1 MKRKVAR
8 SRKLR
13 LSPNEEALLMK
24 AEFERRRKLRLQQ
37 VREQERRIASRVRED
52 VKQSHEQQVQQ
63 LTEELCV
70 EWHRA
75 QRDRARVL
83 ERIYAANVDAIGEGH
98 RHAKEN
104 EPDLAAMASAV
115 AEQQGRAVER
125 HRGALRELR
134 VQRERQS
141 DESNRLLRVRREVLG
156 VERERAAVVAK
167 LPPPQP
173 EPLERLAKKRSTLVK
188 MYDVECFSQTH
199 YHLLEP
205 CADREI
211 DTQQV
216 NARAAAAEEEQRL
229 QTLQEQTEREAK
241 EKSEKARLR
250 GSHALRMVLLQQD
263 RDQLMQELEVKQQGD
278 CRRRRQTVSQLPKG
292 LFDPPHRRIE
302 IRQEQQRDM
311 EEAFEDL
318 YAGGARLRADP
329 SLRPDPDPLPAP
341 SVCTQDEEA
350 EKVEIAGHPDR
361 GGLLIR
367 ETELESEVALAGEA
381 EEEEEPTA
389 GPSTAHPETNKAAGG
404 EGFEGPRRPT
414 QKALSRLLGRINSQ
428 REQWLSRAQA
438 GPSRA
443 QAGPTRPVDPP
454 KGPSWMEA
462 EDESVV
468 AGAAS
473 IVRPRERLD
482 ARQTPSTQRHQQ
494 ASLLEEQK
502 RQQLLLL
509 EQLEQ
514 QKRELEAQLE
524 QERSELEAPGVRAH
538 TWLSGRIPPA
548 SRVEVKAPEPGQ
560 LDREAQ
566 GMDDVAQEEQ
576 GERSATLPR
585 ALHSLDTTP
594 RGALEPALSRPDEH
608 TLAVRLHQQWLL
620 QQNRMHQQSVEDA
633 RERLKEYQEVLKK
646 RYSAIFSSA
655 PPTAQSV
662 AIPSPAVTAAAAPPS
677 LPVSGPHGVAALPSS
692 ASPLA
697 PDRTVGASPSG
708 GEASRAAMFSDRRL
722 TGADLPCMDTSLLP
736 SPRPAAP
743 SLPLST
749 AASPAELA
757 FEGRVPASPS
767 RQRQAQLASF
777 VPAAFPLG
785 KPRQQSRVTV
795 SGAELPRRQTQSDA
809 RARVARGAAAFW
821 WGLPEPPT
829 AVELTDPKQLV
840 PFEGKGSTVPEPTSR
855 GMLDSELD
863 EGGAAASGVG
873 PRGPAVPSWLAGH
886 RGSLAGRAALPAELE
901 APSPADSD
909 PLWPA
914 ESAPRPWDAR
924 ELPAMPTCGW
934 EGEGEVQRWT
944 QGARQDEEG
953 GVWSGDEG
961 VQQQRDLSR
970 SSEEIGVGSGERPA
984 GAWENSEL
992 AQRYHLMSS
1001 LFRALEGPGS
1011 ATIPEWSHAQELD
1024 HIGEEATERG
1034 AFNLLSEG
1042 EPLPAAGPLLSG
1054 AGGLAVGVDSV
1065 FHLGRPVRERPPVAR
1080 SRLGLLGLIEQHE
1093 LSAILEVDTPRSDK
1107 QRSALGLGGSL
1118 LEAAAGSEFGAS
1130 CRERLRFSGALGEDE
1145 GEELGE
1151 DDSYRDGRLEASS
1164 RVSAE
1169 GRPRSYSPG
1178 DSVDGGGGGGN
1189 RNWRDVL
1196 LAPSSSTR
1204 DSSTRSPAVP
1214 LGISADVSLGMPS
1227 FFNGS
1232 RLPHSEASP
1241 SYVEWQTPAEAR
1253 ASLGKHAAA
1262 SLSASSPSAESPA
1275 SSESL
1280 ATTSPAS
1287 GAISS
1292 GSLVSLSS
1300 GRLSQETLGEDGA
1313 REVWAR
1319 PAAAAGGPR
1328 GPPAPPGGGQQ
1339 GDPDWML
1346 LPHGPH
1352 RAAPSEHSSIYE
1364 IIAKYTQPKQQQQQG
1379 AQPSTEPRVALSHE
1393 PPAGQAESTDTW
1405 DPSFDAGPDLSC
1417 VDAGALEFEPLA
1429 AGPDDTL
1436 DTSSLAG
1443 DARPSQSLALS
1454 GTGSGLSRISGTLS
1468 DSSCP
1473 SASLSSALSVASSH
1487 PGHRESQPQSRE
1499 PGEDDDPSFRALLPE
1514 VTLGDCSLVTQDT
1527 SSNSPSGASCS
1538 VSSPAGLAEGG
1549 TSDTSHVAPGPDEE
1563 SSGGSAATLVS
1574 VPSRPLPPATGSLQ
1588 RSCTLAASG
1597 ETQQPPRGDD
1607 DSVSARNTDTTGA
1620 SDRPS
1625 PDASSLPEQALLATV
1640 DSPLS
1645 EYTLAEHYSSAT
1657 ARSDPELNRADF
1669 RACAALSDYGS
1680 SFWSLSSDCG
1690 GSGSGVP
1697 AAAVGGSGR
1706 ADERVWCE
1714 LASRREGGAG
1724 AGWDVLSSG
1733 ELGRQEEFRRM
1744 DSCSASWSQDLS
1756 LLLAFPGTRV
1766 WDSGQE
1772 MGILEEPELTLVT
1785 LTDTESSVQ
1794 HELSLDVTLEGDTR
1808 PPAEDDEVAGRTP
1821 GYATDSPGQQQPG
1834 PSASLQST
1842 SEVVVS
1848 GCGHSASSLQE
1859 AFQRR
1864 KRDFIVQSEKRV
1876 RETRRR
1882 EQAVPSATAQRAR
1895 ERSARERSGRE
1906 RSGRERAG
1914 GAAPAKLVDV
1924 PVSAQKCSLKKVG
1937 EVKVVTSADRKS
1949 AEEEAV
1955 KRTAR
1960 LYERLEEVKS
1970 KREAEQRKDVSTR
1983 NREKAK
1989 AFHQKTLEKLR
2000 SKKM

>member
-37 VREQERRIASRVRED
+37 VREQERRIASQVRED

-75 QRDRARVL
+75 QRERARVL

-104 EPDLAAMASAV
+104 VNCALCTRSHAV

-134 VQRERQS
+134 VQRERQN

-263 RDQLMQELEVKQQGD
+263 RDRLMQELEVKQQGD
-278 CRRRRQTVSQLPKG
+278 WRRRRQTVSQLPKG

-341 SVCTQDEEA
+341 SVCSQDEEA

-381 EEEEEPTA
+381 EEEGEPTA

-454 KGPSWMEA
+454 KGPS
-462 EDESVV
+462 
-468 AGAAS
+468 
-473 IVRPRERLD
+473 
-482 ARQTPSTQRHQQ
+482 

-524 QERSELEAPGVRAH
+524 QERSELEAPGVCAH

-548 SRVEVKAPEPGQ
+548 SRVEVKAPEPSQ
-560 LDREAQ
+560 LDREAR
-566 GMDDVAQEEQ
+566 GMDDVAQKEQ

-662 AIPSPAVTAAAAPPS
+662 AIPSSAVTAAAAPPS
-677 LPVSGPHGVAALPSS
+677 LPVSGPHGVTAPPSG

-722 TGADLPCMDTSLLP
+722 TGADLPCVDTSLLP

-767 RQRQAQLASF
+767 RPRQAQLASF

-795 SGAELPRRQTQSDA
+795 PGAEPPRRQTQSDA

-821 WGLPEPPT
+821 WRLPEPPT

-855 GMLDSELD
+855 GMFDSDLD
-863 EGGAAASGVG
+863 EGGAAAPGVG

-909 PLWPA
+909 PPWPA

-953 GVWSGDEG
+953 GVWSSDEG
-961 VQQQRDLSR
+961 VQQQQRDLSR
-970 SSEEIGVGSGERPA
+970 STEEIGVGGGERPA

-1011 ATIPEWSHAQELD
+1011 ATTPERSHAQELD

-1042 EPLPAAGPLLSG
+1042 EPLPVAGPLLSG

-1093 LSAILEVDTPRSDK
+1093 LSAIQEVDTPHSDK

-1145 GEELGE
+1145 REELGE

-1178 DSVDGGGGGGN
+1178 DFVGGGGG

-1227 FFNGS
+1227 FFDGS

-1319 PAAAAGGPR
+1319 PAAAVGGLR

-1352 RAAPSEHSSIYE
+1352 CAAPSEHSSIYE
-1364 IIAKYTQPKQQQQQG
+1364 IIAKYTQPKQQQQQQQQG

-1405 DPSFDAGPDLSC
+1405 DPSFDAGPDLSR

-1473 SASLSSALSVASSH
+1473 SASLSSALSVESSH

-1499 PGEDDDPSFRALLPE
+1499 PDEDDDPSFRALLPE

-1574 VPSRPLPPATGSLQ
+1574 VPSRPLPLATGSLQ
-1588 RSCTLAASG
+1588 RSCTLAASRQ
-1597 ETQQPPRGDD
+1597 TQQPPRGDD

-1669 RACAALSDYGS
+1669 RACAAFSDYGS
-1680 SFWSLSSDCG
+1680 SFLSLSSDCG
-1690 GSGSGVP
+1690 GSGVP

-1756 LLLAFPGTRV
+1756 RLLAFPGTHV

-1808 PPAEDDEVAGRTP
+1808 PPAEDDEVTGRTP
-1821 GYATDSPGQQQPG
+1821 GRATDSPGQQQPG

-1876 RETRRR
+1876 REARRR

-1895 ERSARERSGRE
+1895 ERSARE

>member
-24 AEFERRRKLRLQQ
+24 AEYERRRKLRLQQ

-75 QRDRARVL
+75 QRERARVL

-115 AEQQGRAVER
+115 AEQQSRAVER

-141 DESNRLLRVRREVLG
+141 NESNRLLRVRREVLG

-229 QTLQEQTEREAK
+229 RTLQEQTEREAK

-263 RDQLMQELEVKQQGD
+263 RDRLMQELEVKQQGD
-278 CRRRRQTVSQLPKG
+278 WRRRRQTVSQLPTG

-329 SLRPDPDPLPAP
+329 CLRPDPDPLPAP
-341 SVCTQDEEA
+341 SVCTQDEE
-350 EKVEIAGHPDR
+350 VEEVDIAGHPDHS
-361 GGLLIR
+361 GLVIR
-367 ETELESEVALAGEA
+367 ETELESEVALVG

-404 EGFEGPRRPT
+404 EGVEGPRRPT

-438 GPSRA
+438 GPT
-443 QAGPTRPVDPP
+443 QPVDPP

-468 AGAAS
+468 AGAVS

-482 ARQTPSTQRHQQ
+482 TRQMPTTQRHQQLSDGAGIQ

-514 QKRELEAQLE
+514 QKRELEARLE
-524 QERSELEAPGVRAH
+524 QERSELEAPEVRAH

-548 SRVEVKAPEPGQ
+548 SRVEVKAPEPGR
-560 LDREAQ
+560 LDREAR

-576 GERSATLPR
+576 GERAATLPR
-585 ALHSLDTTP
+585 ALHSLDTTL
-594 RGALEPALSRPDEH
+594 RGALEPALSRPDER
-608 TLAVRLHQQWLL
+608 TLAVRLHQQWLV

-655 PPTAQSV
+655 PPTAQPV
-662 AIPSPAVTAAAAPPS
+662 AIPSPPVAAAAAPPS
-677 LPVSGPHGVAALPSS
+677 LPVSGPPRVAAPAAG

-708 GEASRAAMFSDRRL
+708 AEASRAAMFLDRQL
-722 TGADLPCMDTSLLP
+722 TGTDRPCVDTSLLP

-749 AASPAELA
+749 AASPVELS

-767 RQRQAQLASF
+767 RPRQAQLASF

-795 SGAELPRRQTQSDA
+795 PGAEPPRRQTQSDA
-809 RARVARGAAAFW
+809 RAQVARGTTALW
-821 WGLPEPPT
+821 RGLLEPPT
-829 AVELTDPKQLV
+829 AVELTNPKQLV
-840 PFEGKGSTVPEPTSR
+840 PFEGKSSTMPESTSR
-855 GMLDSELD
+855 GMLNFEPD
-863 EGGAAASGVG
+863 EGGAAAPSVG
-873 PRGPAVPSWLAGH
+873 PRGRAVPSWLAGH
-886 RGSLAGRAALPAELE
+886 WNSLAGRAALPTELE
-901 APSPADSD
+901 APSPVDSN
-909 PLWPA
+909 PPWPA

-924 ELPAMPTCGW
+924 KLPAMPTHKW

-953 GVWSGDEG
+953 EGGVWSSNEG

-970 SSEEIGVGSGERPA
+970 STEEIGVGGERPEA
-984 GAWENSEL
+984 AWEHSEL
-992 AQRYHLMSS
+992 AQRYDLMSS

-1011 ATIPEWSHAQELD
+1011 AKIPERSHPQELD

-1034 AFNLLSEG
+1034 AFNCLSEG
-1042 EPLPAAGPLLSG
+1042 EPLPAAVPLLSG

-1093 LSAILEVDTPRSDK
+1093 LSAIQEVDTPRSDK

-1118 LEAAAGSEFGAS
+1118 LEATADSEFGAS

-1145 GEELGE
+1145 VEELGE
-1151 DDSYRDGRLEASS
+1151 DNSYRDGRLEASS

-1178 DSVDGGGGGGN
+1178 DSVYGDGGDG

-1196 LAPSSSTR
+1196 LAPSSSTW
-1204 DSSTRSPAVP
+1204 DGSTQSPAVP
-1214 LGISADVSLGMPS
+1214 PGISADVSLGMPS

-1232 RLPHSEASP
+1232 RLPHTEASP
-1241 SYVEWQTPAEAR
+1241 SYMEWQTPAEAR
-1253 ASLGKHAAA
+1253 ASLGKHAA
-1262 SLSASSPSAESPA
+1262 SSPSASPPSAESPA

-1280 ATTSPAS
+1280 ATTSPAL

-1319 PAAAAGGPR
+1319 PAATADGPR
-1328 GPPAPPGGGQQ
+1328 GPPATPGSRLGPGGQQ

-1364 IIAKYTQPKQQQQQG
+1364 IIAKYTQPKHQQQG
-1379 AQPSTEPRVALSHE
+1379 AQPSTEPRVAPSHE
-1393 PPAGQAESTDTW
+1393 PLAEHPESTDTW
-1405 DPSFDAGPDLSC
+1405 DPSFDAGLDLSRA
-1417 VDAGALEFEPLA
+1417 DAGALEFQPLA
-1429 AGPDDTL
+1429 AGPDYTL

-1443 DARPSQSLALS
+1443 DTRPSQVHSASLALS

-1487 PGHRESQPQSRE
+1487 PGHREPQSRE

-1514 VTLGDCSLVTQDT
+1514 MTLHDCSLATQDT
-1527 SSNSPSGASCS
+1527 SSNSTPSGASCS
-1538 VSSPAGLAEGG
+1538 VSSPAGLVVAEGG
-1549 TSDTSHVAPGPDEE
+1549 ASDTSHVALGPDEG

-1574 VPSRPLPPATGSLQ
+1574 VPSRSLPPATGSLQ
-1588 RSCTLAASG
+1588 RSCTFAASG

-1625 PDASSLPEQALLATV
+1625 PDASSLPEQALLATD

-1645 EYTLAEHYSSAT
+1645 EYTLAEHSSSAT

-1680 SFWSLSSDCG
+1680 SFWSLSSDFG
-1690 GSGSGVP
+1690 GGGSGVP
-1697 AAAVGGSGR
+1697 AAAAGGSSR

-1714 LASRREGGAG
+1714 LASKREGGAG

-1733 ELGRQEEFRRM
+1733 ELGQQEELRRM
-1744 DSCSASWSQDLS
+1744 DSSASWSQNLS

-1772 MGILEEPELTLVT
+1772 TGILEEPELTLVT

-1794 HELSLDVTLEGDTR
+1794 HELSLDVTLEGDTQ
-1808 PPAEDDEVAGRTP
+1808 PPAEDNEVTGRTP
-1821 GYATDSPGQQQPG
+1821 GCATDSPGQQQPG
-1834 PSASLQST
+1834 PSTSLQST

-1864 KRDFIVQSEKRV
+1864 KQGFIVQSEKRV
-1876 RETRRR
+1876 REARRR

-1895 ERSARERSGRE
+1895 ERS
-1906 RSGRERAG
+1906 GRERAG
-1914 GAAPAKLVDV
+1914 GAAPTKLVDV
-1924 PVSAQKCSLKKVG
+1924 PVSSQKCSLKKVG

-1960 LYERLEEVKS
+1960 LYERLEEVKN
-1970 KREAEQRKDVSTR
+1970 KREAEQRKDVYTR

-1989 AFHQKTLEKLR
+1989 AFHQKTLQKLR